1 MAAAAGETAAEG
13 IETGLPL
20 PTHVDSVVETRR
32 LQHEAAAKVVRSKE
46 EDTEDVEPPSEEQ
59 HQRVERDTPTAGDA
73 TAAIVGDQVGVR
85 EEVSAGTCETG
96 YRSILRTEGK
106 EQVRTY
112 DLGGVGI

>member
-1 MAAAAGETAAEG
+1 MAAAGETAAEG

-32 LQHEAAAKVVRSKE
+32 LQHEAAPKVVRAKE

-73 TAAIVGDQVGVR
+73 TAAVVVGDEVRVR